1 MQPPRKAPMMNTG
14 IHTGTDTD
22 LLWSP
27 GRRELEDSNVAC
39 FMEWVSE
46 ERGLHFS
53 DYAELWRWSSTD
65 LPGFWS
71 AVWEYYGLDSVT
83 SYDEVLSDASMPG
96 AVWFPG
102 ARLNFAERCFAQA
115 TDARPA
121 LISIAEGGAPV
132 ETSWQELRRQVADVA
147 AALRRMGIGPG
158 DCVAGYLPNLPQTVV
173 ALLATAAVGAVW
185 TACSP
190 DFGTPSVLARLRQA
204 EPAVLVAADGYRY
217 GGKTYDRRPEVAE
230 LADGLPTLRHLLA
243 VDNLFATPTEPWTAR
258 AGIEQHAWSTLPAA
272 ESPLEFAAL
281 PFDHPLWIL
290 WSSGTTGIPKGI
302 VQGHGG
308 IVVELLKALGLGAD
322 LRADDRYLFL
332 TSTSWMVWNFLVGGL
347 LHGSTIILYDGS
359 PTFPDVN
366 GAWRIAERTGAT
378 MVGVG
383 AAYLAAVEKSGTH
396 PAAEFD
402 LKPMRSILQ
411 TGSALP
417 AGTWRWAYDRLAPH
431 AWLQSICGGTDIC
444 SVLAGGSPLL
454 PVRVGRIQ
462 GPALGVA
469 LASWDTGGRPLT
481 GEQGELV
488 VTAPLPSMPLHF
500 VGDPDGTRYRAAY
513 FDTYPGVW
521 RHGDWVTVDADLS
534 VVVAGRSD
542 STLNRMGV
550 RMGSAD
556 IYSVVEQL
564 PEIADSLVIGV
575 EEPDGGYFMPLF
587 VVTADGVALDEALR
601 ERITTAIR
609 RRLSP
614 RHVPDVIVPV
624 PAVPRTLT
632 GKKLEVPVKRILQ
645 GARAG
650 DVSSEGSV
658 THPEML
664 DWFADFARPPFSP
677 TPGRSV
683 FPGESG
689 AR

>member
-1 MQPPRKAPMMNTG
+1 MNT
-14 IHTGTDTD
+14 DPD

-27 GRRELEDSNVAC
+27 TQRELEDSNVAC
-39 FMEWVSE
+39 FMDWVSE
-46 ERGLHFS
+46 VRGLHFS
-53 DYAELWRWSSTD
+53 DYADLWRWSSTD

-71 AVWEYYGLDSVT
+71 AVWEFYGLNAVT
-83 SYDEVLSDASMPG
+83 KYDEVLGDASMPG
-96 AVWFPG
+96 AKWFSG

-115 TDARPA
+115 TDAGPA
-121 LISIAEGGAPV
+121 LVSVTEGGTPV
-132 ETSWQELRRQVADVA
+132 ETSWQEMRHQVADVA
-147 AALRRMGIGPG
+147 ANLRRMGVGPG
-158 DCVAGYLPNLPQTVV
+158 DCVAGYLPNLPQTVI

-204 EPAVLVAADGYRY
+204 RPVVLIAADGYRY
-217 GGKTYDRRPEVAE
+217 GGKTYDKRPEVAE
-230 LADGLPTLRHLLA
+230 LADGLPTLRHILA
-243 VDNLFATPTEPWTAR
+243 VDNLFTAPSEPWAAR
-258 AGIEQHAWSTLPAA
+258 PEIEQLAWSALPAA
-272 ESPLEFAAL
+272 ESPLEFADV

-302 VQGHGG
+302 VQSHGG

-322 LRADDRYLFL
+322 LRPDDRYLFL

-366 GAWRIAERTGAT
+366 GAWQVAEQTGAT

-383 AAYLAAVEKSGTH
+383 AAYLAAVERSDTH
-396 PAAEFD
+396 PAAEFRLD
-402 LKPMRSILQ
+402 RLRSILQ
-411 TGSALP
+411 TGSSLP
-417 AGTWRWAYDRLAPH
+417 PSTWRWVYDRLAPNV
-431 AWLQSICGGTDIC
+431 WLQSICGGTDVC
-444 SVLAGGSPLL
+444 SVLAGGSVLL

-462 GPALGVA
+462 CPSLGVA
-469 LASWDTGGRPLT
+469 LASWDPHGRPLA

-500 VGDPDGTRYRAAY
+500 VGDPDGARYRASY

-521 RHGDWVTVDADLS
+521 RHGDWVTVDEDLS

-556 IYSVVEQL
+556 IYAVVEQL
-564 PEIADSLVIGV
+564 PEVADSLVIGV
-575 EEPDGGYFMPLF
+575 EQPGGGYFMPLF
-587 VVTADGVALDEALR
+587 VVTANGTTLDDGLR
-601 ERITTAIR
+601 ERIATAIK

-614 RHVPDVIVPV
+614 RHVPDVIVSI

-645 GARAG
+645 GSPVT

-658 THPEML
+658 THSEML
-664 DWFADFARPPFSP
+664 AWFANFAARWA
-677 TPGRSV
+677 PGR
-683 FPGESG
+683 
-689 AR
+689 

>member
-1 MQPPRKAPMMNTG
+1 MN
-14 IHTGTDTD
+14 TDTD

-27 GRRELEDSNVAC
+27 GRRELEDSNVVC

-46 ERGLHFS
+46 VRGLRFS
-53 DYAELWRWSSTD
+53 DYSELWRWSSTD

-71 AVWEYYGLDSVT
+71 AVWEFYGLDAVT
-83 SYDEVLSDASMPG
+83 RYDEVLGDASMPG

-102 ARLNFAERCFAQA
+102 ARLNFAERCFARA

-121 LISIAEGGAPV
+121 LISVAEGGTPV

-147 AALRRMGIGPG
+147 AALRRMGVGPG
-158 DCVAGYLPNLPQTVV
+158 DCVAAYLPNLPQTVV

-204 EPAVLVAADGYRY
+204 QPTVLVAADGYRY
-217 GGKTYDRRPEVAE
+217 GGKTYDRRPEIAE
-230 LADGLPTLRHLLA
+230 LADGLPTLRHVLA
-243 VDNLFATPTEPWTAR
+243 VDNVFPTPAEPWPTR
-258 AGIEQHAWSTLPAA
+258 HGIEQHAWSALPAA
-272 ESPLEFAAL
+272 ASPLEFADV

-347 LHGSTIILYDGS
+347 LHGTTIILYDGS
-359 PTFPDVN
+359 PTFPDIN
-366 GAWRIAERTGAT
+366 GAWRIAEQTGAT

-383 AAYLAAVEKSGTH
+383 AAYLAAVEKSDTR
-396 PAAEFD
+396 PAAE
-402 LKPMRSILQ
+402 LGLERLRSVLQ
-411 TGSALP
+411 TGSSLAP
-417 AGTWRWAYDRLAPH
+417 STWRWVHDRLPPSV
-431 AWLQSICGGTDIC
+431 WLQSICGGTDIC

-462 GPALGVA
+462 CPALGVA
-469 LASWDTGGRPLT
+469 LASWDPGGHPLT

-500 VGDPDGTRYRAAY
+500 VGDPDGARYRASY
-513 FDTYPGVW
+513 FDTYPGIW

-542 STLNRMGV
+542 STLNRMGI

-556 IYSVVEQL
+556 IYAVVEQL
-564 PEIADSLVIGV
+564 PEVADSLVIGV
-575 EEPDGGYFMPLF
+575 EQPDGGYFMPLF
-587 VVTADGVALDEALR
+587 VVTADGIALNDGLR
-601 ERITTAIR
+601 ERIAAAIR
-609 RRLSP
+609 QRLSP

-645 GARAG
+645 GSPVS

-664 DWFADFARPPFSP
+664 AWFADFAA
-677 TPGRSV
+677 RSA
-683 FPGESG
+683 PD
-689 AR
+689 R